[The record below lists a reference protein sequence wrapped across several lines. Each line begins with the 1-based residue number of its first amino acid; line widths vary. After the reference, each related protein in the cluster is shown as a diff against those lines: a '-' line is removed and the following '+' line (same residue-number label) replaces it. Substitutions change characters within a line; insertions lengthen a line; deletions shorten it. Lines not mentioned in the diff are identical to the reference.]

1 MSSKE
6 VTNLRKSG
14 KLKEAYDMAKAEL
27 KAEENQWTRS
37 AMFWVLKDM
46 FKVDIEKGDKDAC
59 REYLEE
65 MKALYPGM
73 NDNGDYAKNAI
84 TSASKQLCPNSGL
97 VDEAGQLAKEGKE
110 EDAYK
115 TVMEV
120 HTKTP
125 IEPILHEQV
134 GWIIF
139 RYLKK
144 DFEQIGSVE
153 ARHALLNY
161 MKLNNPRPSMV
172 HSQMLNLASKI
183 AEKYSDFRFL
193 PFLKMWGVEN
203 FTDDDLAPGQVN
215 GKEIQP
221 LYIRIFRRCLSQ
233 GYSLNDCV
241 GAFCENPRI
250 SKDTLVETYCQ
261 TESYE
266 IYRLSKE
273 SASEALKAIEKYAK
287 ETQGHVRPNESH
299 STIMRSLT
307 YLSKDNIS
315 PETKGICEAL
325 GLDSFTQNDWERK
338 KTEKGDEYPSL
349 VEQYIKTYNESL
361 SAATDKTPQEAFEPL
376 LEKAIAEYPDNTQ
389 LPRYLAKA
397 YIAWGKKDIAE
408 ETYRKLL
415 LKDNKFYLWKEL
427 AMITDDKELKI
438 SALCKAILSGQK
450 DDFLGDI
457 HLHLANLLIDDG
469 EFAHALRELNTYAD
483 TYKKNSWALKQD
495 YFSTLARIPQ
505 GTKAGESNAEFYRS
519 HESAA
524 EEFVYSDIPWTTMAV
539 TDIYEA
545 TRDDG
550 KKAKRAKLT
559 SADGD
564 TISINIKRLPGKKE
578 FGVCYNVKILSEGEK
593 KRAVLLKA
601 SDESISKLFGT
612 QIAFV
617 DYYNEERKF
626 AHIYDRG
633 SKHYVIKDEPSL
645 KDLKFVKF
653 FAIPQRGAIARGGK
667 IAQAFFAGKVDDQE
681 AMENFPEHT
690 GLVDGVNE
698 GKQLFHCVFGTGV
711 DFVVRYTD
719 TDIRPKVYD
728 TIVARYI
735 LKKDKLG
742 KRRPNFIDMKI
753 DNGRKSNFIKKTEG
767 YISVKSNLN
776 GDFGFINDIY
786 VPGRLTE
793 GINDGDYVKATVVFD
808 GKEWRV
814 VEIE

>member
-1 MSSKE
+1 MSFKE

-14 KLKEAYDMAKAEL
+14 KLKEAYNMAKADLE
-27 KAEENQWTRS
+27 AEENTWTRS
-37 AMFWVLKDM
+37 AMFWVMHDM
-46 FKVDIEKGDKDAC
+46 FKIDIEKGNNDAC
-59 REYLEE
+59 RKYLEE
-65 MKALYPGM
+65 MKDLYPGM

-84 TSASKQLCPNSGL
+84 ASASKQLSPTGGL
-97 VDEAGQLAKEGKE
+97 VDKAGQLAKSGKE
-110 EDAYK
+110 EEAYK
-115 TVMEV
+115 MVMDV

-139 RYLKK
+139 YYLKK

-153 ARHALLNY
+153 ARSALLNY
-161 MKLNNPRPSMV
+161 IKLSNPRPSML

-183 AEKYSDFRFL
+183 AEKYSDFKFL

-203 FTDDDLAPGQVN
+203 FTDDDFAPGQVN

-233 GYSLNDCV
+233 GYSLNDCME
-241 GAFCENPRI
+241 AFCENPRI
-250 SKDTLVETYCQ
+250 SKDTLVEAYCQ

-266 IYRLSKE
+266 IYSLSKE

-287 ETQGHVRPNESH
+287 ETQGHIKPNEYH
-299 STIMRSLT
+299 SKIVRSMV

-325 GLDSFTQNDWERK
+325 GLDCFTQNDWERK
-338 KTEKGDEYPSL
+338 ETEKGDEYPSL
-349 VEQYIKTYNESL
+349 VEQFIKTYSDSL
-361 SAATDKTPQEAFEPL
+361 SAAANRAPQEAFEPL

-397 YIAWGKKDIAE
+397 YIAWGKKDLAE

-415 LKDNKFYLWKEL
+415 LKDNRYYLWKEL
-427 AMITDDKELKI
+427 AMITNDRELKI
-438 SALCKAILSGQK
+438 SALCKAILSGQN

-457 HLHLANLLIDDG
+457 HLHLANLMIDG
-469 EFAHALRELNTYAD
+469 KEFPNALRELNTYAD

-495 YFSTLARIPQ
+495 YISTLARIPQ
-505 GTKAGESNAEFYRS
+505 GTEACESNMQFYRW

-524 EEFVYSDIPWTTMAV
+524 EEFVYSDIPWTAMAV
-539 TDIYEA
+539 TETYEA

-550 KKAKRAKLT
+550 KKTKRAKLT
-559 SADGD
+559 AANGD

-578 FGVCYNVKILSEGEK
+578 FGVCYNVKLLNDGERE
-593 KRAVLLKA
+593 RAVLLKA
-601 SDESISKLFGT
+601 SEESISELFNT

-626 AHIYDRG
+626 AHIYDRR
-633 SKHYVIKDEPSL
+633 SNHYVIKDEPSL

-667 IAQAFFAGKVDDQE
+667 VAQAFFAGKVDDQE

-711 DFVVRYTD
+711 DFVVRYSD

-735 LKKDKLG
+735 LKKDKQG
-742 KRRPNFIDMKI
+742 KTHPDFIDIKI
-753 DNGRKSNFIKKTEG
+753 DNNRKSNFIKKIEG
-767 YISVKSNLN
+767 YISLKSNYN
-776 GDFGFINDIY
+776 GDFGFVNDIY

-793 GINDGDYVKATVVFD
+793 GINDGDYVKATAVFD
-808 GKEWRV
+808 GEKWHV
-814 VEIE
+814 AEID